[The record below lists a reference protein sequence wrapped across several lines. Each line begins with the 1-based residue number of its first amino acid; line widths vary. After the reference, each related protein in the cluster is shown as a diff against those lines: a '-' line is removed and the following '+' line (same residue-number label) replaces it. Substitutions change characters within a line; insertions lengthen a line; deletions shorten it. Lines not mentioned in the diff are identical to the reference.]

1 MVGSML
7 LMAQQPDDTMKQID
21 LLGRLLMPLALRLQE
36 LVAGRAVIDAQW
48 LKAGL
53 AVITLP
59 VVVWAGGQFYRGAWS
74 GFKHRTADM
83 NTLIGVGTG
92 AAYLYSLAATV
103 APVAFTGDRKSTR
116 LNSSHVRISY
126 AVFCLEKKKETIP
139 IPPINSP
146 PPPL

>member
-1 MVGSML
+1 CSSPVCSSEINVIT
-7 LMAQQPDDTMKQID
+7 ARRAYSHYASITA
-21 LLGRLLMPLALRLQE
+21 RLLIPLALRLQE
-36 LVAGRAVIDAQW
+36 LVAGRAVIAAQW

-103 APVAFTGDRKSTR
+103 APVAFTG
-116 LNSSHVRISY
+116 
-126 AVFCLEKKKETIP
+126 A
-139 IPPINSP
+139 
-146 PPPL
+146 